1 MIFYVIK
8 YIKIIKINIKLNL
21 IFETDFSGGDGFFK
35 VKFNLKKNHLRQK
48 NPFQIFNDF
57 IKFLKYNSI
66 KNN

>member
-35 VKFNLKKNHLRQK
+35 VKFNLEN
-48 NPFQIFNDF
+48 
-57 IKFLKYNSI
+57 
-66 KNN
+66 